1 MRSLGIRHV
10 LYGGPGYWAVQG
22 VATCGLSGLCGL
34 TDDACAG
41 LDRTEGEYGT
51 PSSSANDTTR
61 QETGDLWEET
71 ALEGGMT

>member
-1 MRSLGIRHV
+1 MRSLGIVVEIGHV

-41 LDRTEGEYGT
+41 LGRKEGEY
-51 PSSSANDTTR
+51 
-61 QETGDLWEET
+61 
-71 ALEGGMT
+71 

>member
-41 LDRTEGEYGT
+41 LGGEKGEHWY
-51 PSSSANDTTR
+51 PIIIC
-61 QETGDLWEET
+61 
-71 ALEGGMT
+71 